1 LAERTSGPARSLG
14 FLARLGH
21 AARGLVFLAMG
32 TLAGGAVLS
41 SRAVAAGPREAL
53 GALLREPH
61 GFWIVSVIAGGFIAD
76 AIFRA
81 IESLERR
88 RSFLFRLGR
97 WMRAA
102 GAAILGVTALR
113 VGRQMRT
120 PSGGDGLR
128 RGALWVLRQAWGPR
142 ALIAAGAIAGL
153 VASIEI
159 FQGMTGRFREGF
171 RRKSMSRIQKTWASR
186 VTRAGLAAHGALVG
200 VIAVYLVRA
209 GSEANARDVIDSG
222 TALRRIAALPLGR
235 GLLAGIAV
243 GLVAYGLSE
252 WVLAL
257 YRKP

>member
-1 LAERTSGPARSLG
+1 LAERASRPARSLG

-32 TLAGGAVLS
+32 TLAARAVLS
-41 SRAVAAGPREAL
+41 ARAVAAGSREAL
-53 GALLREPH
+53 GALLREPY

-81 IESLERR
+81 IESFEPR
-88 RSFLFRLGR
+88 RSLLFRLGR
-97 WMRAA
+97 WARAA
-102 GAAILGVTALR
+102 GAAILGVTALQ
-113 VGRQMRT
+113 VGRQIRT
-120 PSGGDGLR
+120 PRGGDGLR
-128 RGALWVLRQAWGPR
+128 RAALWILRQTWGPR
-142 ALIAAGAIAGL
+142 ALIAAGTVAGL
-153 VASIEI
+153 IASIEI
-159 FQGMTGRFREGF
+159 IRGTTGRFREGF
-171 RRKSMSRIQKTWASR
+171 RRKSMSRLQKTWASR
-186 VTRAGLAAHGALVG
+186 VTRVGLAAHGALIG
-200 VIAVYLVRA
+200 AIAVYLVRA

-235 GLLAGIAV
+235 GLVAGIAV